1 MEFVTDPDD
10 QGSAMAVDD
19 VDTPEIF
26 GEGVIVPLTFKI
38 NAWNSTFLSCLE
50 FDIISNCCQI
60 FFVVIILVAMPGT
73 KKNSDCSHIG
83 YAFNKLMKQIG
94 HPELKTY
101 PKRIKRRLEDDGIFC
116 SCTSSS
122 PGSSVCGRDC
132 HCGMLLSSC
141 SSGCSCG
148 SSCLNKPFQH
158 RPVKKLKLIKT
169 EKCGEG
175 IVADEDIKHG
185 EFVAEVLNRP
195 FTI

>member
-1 MEFVTDPDD
+1 D
-10 QGSAMAVDD
+10 
-19 VDTPEIF
+19 IY
-26 GEGVIVPLTFKI
+26 LT
-38 NAWNSTFLSCLE
+38 
-50 FDIISNCCQI
+50 
-60 FFVVIILVAMPGT
+60 
-73 KKNSDCSHIG
+73 
-83 YAFNKLMKQIG
+83 
-94 HPELKTY
+94 
-101 PKRIKRRLEDDGIFC
+101 KRIKRRLEDDGIFC